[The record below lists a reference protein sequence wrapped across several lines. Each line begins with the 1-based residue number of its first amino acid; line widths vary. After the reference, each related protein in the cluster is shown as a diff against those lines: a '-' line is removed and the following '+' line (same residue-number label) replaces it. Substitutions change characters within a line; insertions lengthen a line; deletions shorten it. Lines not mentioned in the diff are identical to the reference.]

1 MMLRN
6 LFYLEAETTQPERD
20 LREKREEKVSPEFSY
35 KNLILEINYLW
46 EQKSLVHEAALL
58 ITLTNF

>member
-6 LFYLEAETTQPERD
+6 LYYLEAETTQPERD

-35 KNLILEINYLW
+35 KNLILEINY
-46 EQKSLVHEAALL
+46 
-58 ITLTNF
+58 F